1 MNGAPRAE
9 DRGLTVTTPS
19 PAHRWGLRFAAT
31 GLAVALGLGCAIPA
45 SADQLDD
52 RKQQL
57 TSQVSS
63 ADDAVGESSKALE
76 DAIATLK
83 SSQGDLATAQAALQ
97 ATQDK
102 ITAAK
107 AEDARLADELRAS
120 QAALDEATAAV
131 EAGQQAIAAQHS
143 TIGEIARDQVQQQHN
158 LMGMAVLIQ
167 QGSTAGLQTRIQLS
181 TTMMESNAAQLDR
194 LNQLQAQLEA
204 AQAAKAAA
212 TAKVAADRA
221 AAAQVVVSLNTLQAA
236 QADQQA
242 KLAAAV
248 TANQSAQAAA
258 QAEVAKDTK
267 AYQDLTAERDK
278 VNADIAARDEAAKK
292 AAEAQAEADRKAREA
307 AAAKTSTAST
317 GSSGSGSSASAGS
330 KTSSSSA
337 SSSNKVSS
345 AGLASPIPGAPIT
358 SPYGMRV
365 HPITGVYKLH
375 DGTDFGAS
383 CGTPI
388 RAAAAGKV
396 TERYYNAG
404 YGNRLFIDHGSLGGV
419 RTVTSY
425 NHLSSYAVSVGQ
437 TVQQGQVIGYVGATG
452 YATGCHLH
460 FMVWRNGQMV
470 NPATVL

>member
-1 MNGAPRAE
+1 M
-9 DRGLTVTTPS
+9 TTPS
-19 PAHRWGLRFAAT
+19 RVRGWGRRLAAA
-31 GLAVALGLGCAIPA
+31 GLVAALGLGYAIPA

-57 TSQVSS
+57 TTQLG
-63 ADDAVGESSKALE
+63 DANDALGESSKALE
-76 DAIATLK
+76 DALAKLK
-83 SSQGDLATAQAALQ
+83 ASQGELAAAQAALA

-102 ITAAK
+102 VSAAK
-107 AEDARLADELRAS
+107 AEDARLAGELRSS
-120 QAALDEATAAV
+120 QAALDEATGAV
-131 EAGQQAIAAQHS
+131 EAGHLAIDAQRS

-158 LMGMAVLIQ
+158 LMGVAVLVQ
-167 QGSTAGLQTRIQLS
+167 QGSVAGLQTRIQLS
-181 TTMMESNAAQLDR
+181 TTMMETSSAQLER

-204 AQAAKAAA
+204 AEAAQAAA

-221 AAAQVVVSLNTLQAA
+221 AAAQVVVSLNALMATQT
-236 QADQQA
+236 DQQSA
-242 KLAAAV
+242 LAAAV
-248 TANQSAQAAA
+248 QKNQSAQAAA
-258 QAEVAKDTK
+258 QSEVAQDTK
-267 AYQDLTAERDK
+267 AYQDLSSERDK
-278 VNADIAARDEAAKK
+278 VNADIAARDEAARK

-307 AAAKTSTAST
+307 AAAQAAAAAAAAAKSN
-317 GSSGSGSSASAGS
+317 SSGGSGATATAGS
-330 KTSSSSA
+330 KSSSSSA
-337 SSSNKVSS
+337 TSSNRVSS

-375 DGTDFGAS
+375 DGTDFGAG

-388 RAAAAGKV
+388 RAAAAGRV
-396 TERYYNAG
+396 TQRYYNAG
-404 YGNRLFIDHGSLGGV
+404 YGNRLFLDHGSLGGA

-437 TVQQGQVIGYVGATG
+437 WVNQGQVIGYVGATG